1 MILFT
6 SPDCAG
12 CARIKEQIK
21 FDDIIDISTDHGFE
35 HAQKLRVRSVP
46 TVIAYGTRFIGE
58 HAIMAQ
64 FGNK

>member
-12 CARIKEQIK
+12 CARIKEQIE
-21 FDDIIDISTDHGFE
+21 FDEVIDISTDAGFE
-35 HAQKLRVRSVP
+35 RAQKLRVRSVP

-58 HAIMAQ
+58 RAIVAQ